1 MYHWMV
7 GIRTQVVLEF
17 RAIDCYF
24 GCDFFFSDLLYSRLS
39 CICCRS
45 CQRMLCHSGGVG
57 WGRITF
63 PLVPELLCLLGDK
76 HYYI

>member
-24 GCDFFFSDLLYSRLS
+24 GCDFFFL
-39 CICCRS
+39 ICCIQDCLVSAVGLARE
-45 CQRMLCHSGGVG
+45 CCVIVVG
-57 WGRITF
+57 WGG
-63 PLVPELLCLLGDK
+63 VE
-76 HYYI
+76 